1 MQVLTTHHL
10 IGNLQGVAILLIID
24 LVKSVRLING
34 VTATMQTHILE
45 ELVLLIQVMALT
57 RLILYA
63 HGLIRFQ
70 AFLQKQC

>member
-1 MQVLTTHHL
+1 M
-10 IGNLQGVAILLIID
+10 LIID

>member
-1 MQVLTTHHL
+1 
-10 IGNLQGVAILLIID
+10 LLIID